1 MAETESKEE
10 KEMVSRFF
18 FFFPGLGGQGGPEV
32 KWRRLIQLQTGWICS
47 VAGGSKLLSPV
58 VFSCLSTS
66 V

>member
-10 KEMVSRFF
+10 KETVSRFF
-18 FFFPGLGGQGGPEV
+18 FFFPGLGGQGGPED
-32 KWRRLIQLQTGWICS
+32 KWRLIQLQTGWICS
-47 VAGGSKLLSPV
+47 VAGGSKRLSPV